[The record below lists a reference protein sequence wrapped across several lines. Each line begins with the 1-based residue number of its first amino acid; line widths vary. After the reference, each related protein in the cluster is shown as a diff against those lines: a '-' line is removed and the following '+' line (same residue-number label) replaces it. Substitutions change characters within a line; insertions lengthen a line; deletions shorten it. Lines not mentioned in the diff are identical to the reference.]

1 MRNFKKQRLPGET
14 DVDIREILL
23 TMAIVCVLKI
33 TRAEILKSDI
43 ESGVKKNLLNLL
55 EINKNN

>member
-1 MRNFKKQRLPGET
+1 VA
-14 DVDIREILL
+14 DVDIREILAP
-23 TMAIVCVLKI
+23 MAIVCVLKI